1 MEGSFIGMI
10 LLQVALIALNA
21 IFASAEIAVISVS
34 DAKLAHLAAQGDK
47 RAVRLAQ
54 LTSQPARF
62 LATIQVAITLSG
74 FLGSA
79 FAAENFSDLLVDW
92 LLAQGVPVPAATL
105 DAIAVVF
112 ITLVLSYF
120 TLIFGELV
128 PKRVAMRKAE
138 ELALGI
144 SGLISAIAK
153 VFAPI
158 VWFLT
163 LSTNTVLR
171 LLGIDPNAEEEPVGE
186 EEIRMMVDAG
196 GEKGTIDP
204 EEKQFIQNVFEFDDL
219 TAGEI
224 ATHRTELTLLW
235 AEESDRQ
242 WAETIRSSWHTLYPV
257 CGKSADDVL
266 GILNAKDYFR
276 LEDQSREAVMEAAV
290 KPAYFV
296 PETVKADLLFR
307 NMKQARQRL
316 SVVLDEHGGMVGI
329 VTISDLVERLVGDLN
344 YDPDEP
350 DVIPLIEAAG
360 PGVWQVQGDAPLDAL
375 AEAMGLALPD
385 KEYDDLNGLVFSALA
400 AIPQDGATVRLT
412 AAGLEIQVTEI
423 RDHQVV
429 SALVQRAKDPAVP
442 EPKNSGKPRGRRG
455 RGEE

>member
-1 MEGSFIGMI
+1 
-10 LLQVALIALNA
+10 
-21 IFASAEIAVISVS
+21 
-34 DAKLAHLAAQGDK
+34 
-47 RAVRLAQ
+47 
-54 LTSQPARF
+54 
-62 LATIQVAITLSG
+62 
-74 FLGSA
+74 
-79 FAAENFSDLLVDW
+79 
-92 LLAQGVPVPAATL
+92 
-105 DAIAVVF
+105 
-112 ITLVLSYF
+112 
-120 TLIFGELV
+120 
-128 PKRVAMRKAE
+128 
-138 ELALGI
+138 
-144 SGLISAIAK
+144 
-153 VFAPI
+153 
-158 VWFLT
+158 
-163 LSTNTVLR
+163 
-171 LLGIDPNAEEEPVGE
+171 
-186 EEIRMMVDAG
+186 MMVDAG

-375 AEAMGLALPD
+375 GEAMGLALPD